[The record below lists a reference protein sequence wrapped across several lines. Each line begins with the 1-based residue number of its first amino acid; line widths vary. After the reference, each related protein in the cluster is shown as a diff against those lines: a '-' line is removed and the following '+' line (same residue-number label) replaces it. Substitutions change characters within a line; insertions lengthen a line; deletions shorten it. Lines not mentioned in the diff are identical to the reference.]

1 MQSEQAQMPCGW
13 LWRRR
18 SSWHACSC
26 LLCSMLLR
34 RSASLMSTRLLVSR
48 ALWALVPPRRS
59 ERICAADDEAAAAAA
74 LTVLT
79 APHDPDPGPN
89 PGLRC
94 AASAGAA
101 SAGGRAGGSEA
112 CVSKSSPFKVSP
124 PLNPKGSRPWH
135 LRRDSHAIASDGGA
149 LEAMIDQGGS

>member
-89 PGLRC
+89 PGLRR
-94 AASAGAA
+94 AS
-101 SAGGRAGGSEA
+101 GSEA